1 MFTNLKRIAQFGWRG
16 FTRNKGLSIGV
27 IFIMTF
33 AVSVLTSLYLS
44 REVSSFLI
52 SQAQKKVD
60 IAVYFKKD
68 TKEST
73 ILQVRDKLHKFG
85 SGIES
90 VNYISDVQ
98 AKNLFLQKH
107 KGDSLYLQ
115 ALKEVGGNP
124 FLPSLNVKAKNPSLY
139 AQISS
144 FLTTGSFKNSIARV
158 SYYQNEK
165 VIKKLFGLSRNIKTI
180 GIGLSLLLILLT
192 IFITFSTIKL
202 TILAFRKEIS
212 TMRLVGAT
220 NWFIRGPFI
229 IQSCLYAFFAVLVT
243 DFIFLAFLMYL
254 NPKLQS
260 WFFDLN
266 ILKYFESNF
275 FFLLFAQLV
284 FGLTLS
290 IGSSLIAVR
299 KYLKI

>member
-1 MFTNLKRIAQFGWRG
+1 
-16 FTRNKGLSIGV
+16 
-27 IFIMTF
+27 MTF